1 MTDIKEILQKI
12 HEKALNFKNV
22 EGVDATTPAGKVIL
36 KVREKFRGV
45 LGDSGFC

>member
-22 EGVDATTPAGKVIL
+22 EGVDATTLQVKRYL
-36 KVREKFRGV
+36 KFVKNSV
-45 LGDSGFC
+45 VS